1 MRAIEPAAM
10 FSSRW
15 AMEPVPGMASV
26 TGERARSQAS
36 AICET
41 VAPCRAATLAR
52 RASLRSVWPLPIGP
66 KGTKAM
72 PLAAQASRTAASSRL
87 AIWKLILHGRDRGDG
102 ARLGEMVGIDVA
114 ETEVTDQALLA
125 QRGERLEAFGERFA
139 VRGRHHADA
148 QVHEVEAV
156 QAQGLRGSPRP
167 GRAGRAAAA
176 WEGPFG
182 PKIGPTLVAITRPDG

>member
-1 MRAIEPAAM
+1 
-10 FSSRW
+10 
-15 AMEPVPGMASV
+15 MEPVPGMASV

-52 RASLRSVWPLPIGP
+52 RASLRSVWPLPMGP

-102 ARLGEMVGIDVA
+102 ARLGEMVGIDVT
-114 ETEVTDQALLA
+114 ETEVADQALLA

-139 VRGRHHADA
+139 VRRRHHADA
-148 QVHEVEAV
+148 QVHQVKAV
-156 QAQGLRGSPRP
+156 QAQRLEVRLDQRTQVAQRQPGKDRLDRRPALPWWRSRGRTDRDRGPR
-167 GRAGRAAAA
+167 G
-176 WEGPFG
+176 
-182 PKIGPTLVAITRPDG
+182 